1 MHEILTLQLGNLAN
15 HVATHFWN
23 AQVALNVY
31 VVFTL
36 SFDLALGVVF
46 HVFRKRAI
54 ARQP

>member
-23 AQVALNVY
+23 TQVPLIVLL
-31 VVFTL
+31 FIL

-46 HVFRKRAI
+46 HIF
-54 ARQP
+54 